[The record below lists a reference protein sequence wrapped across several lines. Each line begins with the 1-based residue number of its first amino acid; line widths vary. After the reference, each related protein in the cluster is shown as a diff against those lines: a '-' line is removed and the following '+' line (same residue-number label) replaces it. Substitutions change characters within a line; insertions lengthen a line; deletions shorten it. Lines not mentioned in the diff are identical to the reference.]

1 MKIARVLPIALLL
14 IVALLAAACGGGA
27 APTTAPADDNSGDA
41 AAGSPAEAAQGFFEA
56 IYTGGDASAF
66 VCSEAGVADAYEQAA
81 EASAAAFAEAEI
93 DVSGL
98 TFNVTEESAD
108 SATVEVAG
116 EVVYTM
122 AGVTT
127 PVTLPASSV
136 RMVNEDGAWK
146 FCGGAVG

>member
-27 APTTAPADDNSGDA
+27 TPAPAEDNTGDNTSASGGPADA
-41 AAGSPAEAAQGFFEA
+41 ARGFFEA

-81 EASAAAFAEAEI
+81 EASAAAFADAEI
-93 DVSGL
+93 DASGL
-98 TFNVTEESAD
+98 TFAVSDETAD

-116 EVVYTM
+116 EIVYTIS
-122 AGVTT
+122 GVTT

-136 RMVNEDGAWK
+136 RMVNESGSWK